1 MHRRMSLGFALM
13 WLVVCLLAGAVSASA
28 EPLSGPEPTVAE
40 SFGLL
45 DWAWEWLTSL
55 MGDAPTGSSTGGGD
69 SLNEVDG
76 GAFIDPL
83 GSTGNG

>member
-13 WLVVCLLAGAVSASA
+13 LLVVCLVGAVPASA
-28 EPLSGPEPTVAE
+28 EPRLASEAPIAS
-40 SFGLL
+40 SFELL

-55 MGDAPTGSSTGGGD
+55 VSDVPADSSGAGGEGLD
-69 SLNEVDG
+69 GIDG

-83 GSTGNG
+83 GSSGNG

>member
-13 WLVVCLLAGAVSASA
+13 LLVVCLAGAVPASA
-28 EPLSGPEPTVAE
+28 EPLSAAKKAPVIG
-40 SFGLL
+40 SFELL

-55 MGDAPTGSSTGGGD
+55 VSDVPAGD
-69 SLNEVDG
+69 SGQGGEGLNEIDG

-83 GSTGNG
+83 GSGGNG

>member
-13 WLVVCLLAGAVSASA
+13 LLFVCLAGTVSASA
-28 EPLSGPEPTVAE
+28 EPLSAPEPIAAE

-45 DWAWEWLTSL
+45 DWVWEWLGSL

-69 SLNEVDG
+69 TLNGLDG

-83 GSTGNG
+83 GSAGNG

>member
-13 WLVVCLLAGAVSASA
+13 LLLVCLVGAVPASA
-28 EPLSGPEPTVAE
+28 EPLAAAEAPVAG
-40 SFGLL
+40 SFELL

-55 MGDAPTGSSTGGGD
+55 VSGAPADSPGQGGEG
-69 SLNEVDG
+69 LNGTDG

-83 GSTGNG
+83 GSSGNG

>member
-13 WLVVCLLAGAVSASA
+13 LLFVCLAGVAPASA
-28 EPLSGPEPTVAE
+28 EPLSGPEPAAVE
-40 SFGLL
+40 SFDLL

-55 MGDAPTGSSTGGGD
+55 MGDAPPTGSSTGGGD
-69 SLNEVDG
+69 VLNGMDG

-83 GSTGNG
+83 GSIGNG